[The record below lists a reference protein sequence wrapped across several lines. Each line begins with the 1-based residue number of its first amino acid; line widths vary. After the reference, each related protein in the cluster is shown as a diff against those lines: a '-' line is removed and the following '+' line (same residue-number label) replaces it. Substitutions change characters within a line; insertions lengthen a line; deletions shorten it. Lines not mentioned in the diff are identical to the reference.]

1 MATANRTKDVQSYTL
16 VSTAP
21 SLPSTP
27 LSREDTKDDYYYPR
41 RGKAWL
47 PSTNCTCLS
56 SLLAGFALIALLTM
70 SIVIPIIVTLST
82 MTNEMSST
90 TNTTS
95 IMTSSSTTTSTL
107 TTSTTSTSTTST
119 STTSTSTTSTSTTST
134 STTSTTST
142 STTSTST
149 TSTSTTS
156 TSTTST
162 STTSTS
168 TITTTTTATTGISCA
183 TVCTSQETCEAGV
196 CVGIGYLSCTLTW
209 SRPGDG
215 DLVLRTPNNRV
226 IYWNNKGPSVNT
238 TQGYLDVDD
247 KNTTGPENIF
257 WSNSSSVPLSGTYYV
272 CFEPYEF
279 NPNASLSN
287 RITAT
292 VKVRRSTSTTLYF
305 TRNFTSP
312 QRDYYVCNYNSITL
326 MGSFT
331 YP

>member
-27 LSREDTKDDYYYPR
+27 LSREDTKDDYYYRR

-56 SLLAGFALIALLTM
+56 SLLAGLALIALLAM

-95 IMTSSSTTTSTL
+95 IMTSSST
-107 TTSTTSTSTTST
+107 
-119 STTSTSTTSTSTTST
+119 
-134 STTSTTST
+134 
-142 STTSTST
+142 TTSTST

-215 DLVLRTPNNRV
+215 DIVLRTPNNRV